1 MFYLSLSAE
10 NEDESK
16 IFQVQLY
23 EQYGAVMLNA
33 AQKIL
38 NDRQDAEDV
47 LQDTFVKIIPHLERI
62 RELGPDERKGYLI
75 QTAKRVSYDKLR
87 KIKRERKAAEKQFE
101 ASEAYDLDLVGECDG
116 EMLYKAV
123 AQLDER
129 ERYVIYARFEAEL
142 TYEAVAA
149 QLGVSE
155 ANARQIMSRALKKL
169 RKLMKGE

>member
-10 NEDESK
+10 NEDKSK

-23 EQYGAVMLNA
+23 ERYGAVMLNA

-87 KIKRERKAAEKQFE
+87 KIKRERRAAEKQLE
-101 ASEAYDLDLVGECDG
+101 ASEA
-116 EMLYKAV
+116 
-123 AQLDER
+123 
-129 ERYVIYARFEAEL
+129 
-142 TYEAVAA
+142 
-149 QLGVSE
+149 
-155 ANARQIMSRALKKL
+155 
-169 RKLMKGE
+169 